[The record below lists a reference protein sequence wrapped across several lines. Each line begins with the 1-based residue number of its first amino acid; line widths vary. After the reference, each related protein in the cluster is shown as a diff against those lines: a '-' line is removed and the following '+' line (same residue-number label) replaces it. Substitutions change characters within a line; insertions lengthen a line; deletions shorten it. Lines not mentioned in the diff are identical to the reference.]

1 MYARL
6 NQIVL
11 EDTYSRTNNVKWVKK
26 DIEES
31 PELMKVINECVVRI
45 NDWLHIQCYQSLSD
59 IKNDLWL
66 ANVDMEKL
74 VISLMTSVL
83 MEQGSKTIQQVVGTG
98 IAQLE
103 GVLQD
108 PFRAA
113 KATAEIIGIMC
124 ELDLV
129 DVTPATVGDTEYTM
143 ISSEYDIGDELRERI
158 AATKY
163 MPPMLVKPN
172 HVRHNR
178 DTAYISYSESMILGD
193 RHNFHEECI
202 SLDVLNIQNS
212 IPLELD
218 EYVLSLEETSN
229 KPLNTPVKIANF
241 ELMKNASR
249 TVYDLI
255 LANDNLFYNTYAYDM
270 RGRLYSKGYYVHI
283 QGTEYKKALI
293 NFQYKEIIKDTL

>member
-31 PELMKVINECVVRI
+31 PELMGDIAKCVGRI
-45 NDWLHIQCYQSLSD
+45 NDWLHVQCYQSLSD
-59 IKNDLWL
+59 IKNDLWI

-74 VISLMTSVL
+74 VIGLMSSVL

-143 ISSEYDIGDELRERI
+143 ISSQYDLGDELREKI

-172 HVRHNR
+172 HVKHNR

-229 KPLNTPVKIANF
+229 KPLNTPVKITNF
-241 ELMKNASR
+241 ERMKNASR

-255 LANDNLFYNTYAYDM
+255 LDNDNLFYNTYAYDM